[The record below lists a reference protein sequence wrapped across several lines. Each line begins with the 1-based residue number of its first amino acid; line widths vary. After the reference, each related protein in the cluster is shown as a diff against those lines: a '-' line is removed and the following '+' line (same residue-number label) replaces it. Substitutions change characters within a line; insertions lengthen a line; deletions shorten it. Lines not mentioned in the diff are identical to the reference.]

1 MSKTQELYESFLHS
15 MDDLW
20 DRIVAYAPTLLG
32 ALVVLVIG
40 VIISIFLGKFA
51 KKIVL
56 FTRVDKLSEK
66 VGLKREVKN
75 IGLNLDFATM
85 IGWFVKWFFFI
96 VTFVAV
102 VDILNIE
109 QLTSFL
115 ERLVFYLPN
124 VLVAIVIMAV
134 GLIVGK
140 LLKNAVENSLKGF
153 AVTTKVSTFLG
164 SLAKWSIFVFAL
176 MAALVQLGVA
186 ADLIQI
192 LFTGFVVMLA
202 LAGGLAFG
210 LGGREHASKVLDK
223 VSKEVE
229 AGKRK

>member
-1 MSKTQELYESFLHS
+1 MSKTQELYESVLHS
-15 MDDLW
+15 MEDLW

-32 ALVVLVIG
+32 ALIVLVIG
-40 VIISIFLGKFA
+40 IIISILLGKFA

-66 VGLKREVKN
+66 IGLKREVKN
-75 IGLNLDFATM
+75 VGINLDFATL
-85 IGWFVKWFFFI
+85 IGWLVKWFFFI

-115 ERLVFYLPN
+115 EKLVLYLPN
-124 VLVAIVIMAV
+124 VLVAIVIMGV
-134 GLIVGK
+134 GLVVGK
-140 LLKNAVENSLKGF
+140 LFKNAVENSLKGF
-153 AVTTKVSTFLG
+153 AVTTRVSTFLG
-164 SLAKWSIFVFAL
+164 SLAKWSVFIFAL

-223 VSKEVE
+223 VSSEIE
-229 AGKRK
+229 SGKRK